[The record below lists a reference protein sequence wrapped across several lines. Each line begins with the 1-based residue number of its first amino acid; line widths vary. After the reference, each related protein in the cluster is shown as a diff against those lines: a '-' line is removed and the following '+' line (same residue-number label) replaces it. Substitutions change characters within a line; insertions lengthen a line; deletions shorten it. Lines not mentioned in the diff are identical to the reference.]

1 MSVFRYPLRKLDT
14 AEDYIQIDILDYVP
28 SGFKTKEDSFALRSS
43 DDTLLNSGDLVEK
56 IKQSII
62 LPIPQGIGDSM
73 NVGWG
78 ESRINPF
85 QATLADLATDV
96 MTTSGNPLKAAQ
108 KSLTDTINKVKT
120 TGTAGTTKRAINAA
134 LAGGAIN
141 ALTGQ
146 NLNLIGRAT
155 GAIFN
160 PNVELLF
167 SQVNLRPAFTF
178 SFDMIPRFQKESTEV
193 KNIIRLFKQSMAP
206 KKNNNVSNGLDN
218 TSGVFIKSPDV
229 YRLRYM
235 NGGRIHPF
243 LNRFKICALTNM
255 NVDYT
260 GAGTYAT
267 YSDATP
273 VHMKVSLTFNELT
286 PIYAEDYD
294 EGQGTGGVGY

>member
-28 SGFKTKEDSFALRSS
+28 PGVDTREGSLALRSS
-43 DDTLLNSGDLVEK
+43 DDTLLNSGDLVQK

-78 ESRINPF
+78 ASKLNPA
-85 QATLADLATDV
+85 QAAVADIATSIIGADNLLGQTGDELKKTV
-96 MTTSGNPLKAAQ
+96 EKLGNSLK
-108 KSLTDTINKVKT
+108 SP
-120 TGTAGTTKRAINAA
+120 TTKRAINAA
-134 LAGGAIN
+134 LAGAAVN
-141 ALTGQ
+141 TLTGGDT
-146 NLNLIGRAT
+146 NLISRTT

-160 PNVELLF
+160 PNIELLF

-193 KNIIRLFKQSMAP
+193 KNIIRLFKQSMSP
-206 KKNNNVSNGLDN
+206 KKNNNSTDN
-218 TSGVFIKSPDV
+218 TGGIFIKSPDV

-243 LNRFKICALTNM
+243 LNRFKICALTDM

-273 VHMKVSLTFNELT
+273 VHMKVSLSFQELT

>member
-28 SGFKTKEDSFALRSS
+28 SGLELNENEFSLRTS
-43 DDTLLNSGDLVEK
+43 DDTLLNSGNLVQK
-56 IKQSII
+56 IKYSII

-73 NVGWG
+73 SVGWG
-78 ESRINPF
+78 ASRINPL
-85 QATLADLATDV
+85 QAALASAATDI
-96 MTTSGNPLKAAQ
+96 MSAESPLNKAKESITDAINKIKTTSTAA
-108 KSLTDTINKVKT
+108 
-120 TGTAGTTKRAINAA
+120 TTKRAINAA

-160 PNVELLF
+160 PNIELLF
-167 SQVNLRPAFTF
+167 SEVKLRPGFTF

-206 KKNNNVSNGLDN
+206 KKNNNVSGGLDN

-243 LNRFKICALTNM
+243 LNRFKICALTDM

-260 GAGTYAT
+260 GSGTYTT

-273 VHMKVSLTFNELT
+273 VHMKVSLSFQELT
-286 PIYAEDYD
+286 PVYAEDYD

>member
-28 SGFKTKEDSFALRSS
+28 PGFETREGSFALKSS
-43 DDTLLNSGDLVEK
+43 DDTLLNSGDLVQK

-73 NVGWG
+73 DVGWG
-78 ESRINPF
+78 ASRLNPI
-85 QATLADLATDV
+85 QAAGADFASKVIKGD
-96 MTTSGNPLKAAQ
+96 NYLKDAY
-108 KSLTDTINKVKT
+108 
-120 TGTAGTTKRAINAA
+120 TGIGDLIEKAKKQSSSTTTKRAINAA
-134 LAGGAIN
+134 LAGAAIN
-141 ALTGQ
+141 ALTGGNA
-146 NLNLIGRAT
+146 NLVGRAT

-160 PNVELLF
+160 PNIELLF
-167 SQVNLRPAFTF
+167 SEVKLRPGFTF

-193 KNIIRLFKQSMAP
+193 KNIIRLFKQSMSP
-206 KKNNNVSNGLDN
+206 KKNNNSTDN
-218 TSGVFIKSPDV
+218 TGGIFIKSPDV

-273 VHMKVSLTFNELT
+273 VHIKVSLSFQELT
-286 PIYAEDYD
+286 PVYAEDYD

>member
-1 MSVFRYPLRKLDT
+1 
-14 AEDYIQIDILDYVP
+14 
-28 SGFKTKEDSFALRSS
+28 
-43 DDTLLNSGDLVEK
+43 
-56 IKQSII
+56 
-62 LPIPQGIGDSM
+62 
-73 NVGWG
+73 
-78 ESRINPF
+78 
-85 QATLADLATDV
+85 
-96 MTTSGNPLKAAQ
+96 
-108 KSLTDTINKVKT
+108 
-120 TGTAGTTKRAINAA
+120 
-134 LAGGAIN
+134 
-141 ALTGQ
+141 
-146 NLNLIGRAT
+146 
-155 GAIFN
+155 
-160 PNVELLF
+160 
-167 SQVNLRPAFTF
+167 
-178 SFDMIPRFQKESTEV
+178 MIPRFQKESTEV

-206 KKNNNVSNGLDN
+206 KKNNNVSGGLDN

-235 NGGRIHPF
+235 NGGGIHPF

>member
-28 SGFKTKEDSFALRSS
+28 SGFKTKGDSFALRSS
-43 DDTLLNSGDLVEK
+43 DDTLLNSGDLVQK

-78 ESRINPF
+78 ESRLNPAVAAGAEF
-85 QATLADLATDV
+85 ADKVLK
-96 MTTSGNPLKAAQ
+96 SKNPL
-108 KSLTDTINKVKT
+108 
-120 TGTAGTTKRAINAA
+120 TGTYKGLGKIIDRGKEAATSGTTKMAINAA
-134 LAGGAIN
+134 LAGAAIN

-146 NLNLIGRAT
+146 NANLIGRAT

-193 KNIIRLFKQSMAP
+193 KNIIRLFKQSMSP
-206 KKNNNVSNGLDN
+206 KKNNNSSTDN
-218 TSGVFIKSPDV
+218 TGGIFIKSPDV